1 VTVTPED
8 NKRIVFNKGILIGLN
23 ELIATGG
30 QCCPNSMFGEILLW
44 KNPQKNEIKKN
55 TSDVHREASLQGIHS
70 FLVINGLKTGMILF
84 IK

>member
-55 TSDVHREASLQGIHS
+55 TSDV
-70 FLVINGLKTGMILF
+70 INKIIPVFSPF
-84 IK
+84 ITKNE